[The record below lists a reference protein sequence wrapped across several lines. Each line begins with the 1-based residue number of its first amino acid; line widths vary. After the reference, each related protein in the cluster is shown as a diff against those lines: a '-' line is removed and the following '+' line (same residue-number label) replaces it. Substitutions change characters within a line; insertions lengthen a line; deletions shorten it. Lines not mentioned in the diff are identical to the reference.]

1 MVEHSFAFG
10 SESGSVFAFWFFGA
24 MSLFVGFAA
33 YELSSNARYRR
44 AAFRRLGVLPRWQ
57 GLIFGGSLTLLVAA
71 AVYLSMLD
79 GFYGLAVRGDEIRL
93 NYILPSRTLAL
104 QRGEIAEVRTEP
116 AYRWRWRLHIYTP
129 TGGEFVSARGSFA
142 EVRAAG
148 TFLTAYI
155 DGQPGG
161 ASQPAARP

>member
-1 MVEHSFAFG
+1 MEQSFVFG
-10 SESGSVFAFWFFGA
+10 SVSGSVFAFWFFGA
-24 MSLFVGFAA
+24 MSLFAGFAV
-33 YELSSNARYRR
+33 YELSSNVRYRR
-44 AAFRRLGVLPRWQ
+44 AAFRRFGVLPRWQ

-71 AVYLSMLD
+71 ALYLSMLD

-104 QRGEIAEVRTEP
+104 QRAEIAEVRTEP
-116 AYRWRWRLHIYTP
+116 SYRSRWRLRLYTP

-148 TFLTAYI
+148 KFLTAHI
-155 DGQPGG
+155 GTKPEGL
-161 ASQPAARP
+161 SQPVTQP